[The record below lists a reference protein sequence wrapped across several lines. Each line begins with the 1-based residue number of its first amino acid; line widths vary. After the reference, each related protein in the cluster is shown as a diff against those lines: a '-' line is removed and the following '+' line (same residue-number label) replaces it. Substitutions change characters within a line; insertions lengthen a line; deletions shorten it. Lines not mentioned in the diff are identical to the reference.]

1 MHSLVESQREGIKN
15 ICRRFGIRKLELF
28 GSAARVYDFDTAR
41 SDIDLLVE
49 FDSAH
54 EAPSLS
60 TFFDAQT
67 KLGELLGRPV
77 NLAMAGAIRNP
88 FVRADIDR
96 SRETVYAT

>member
-1 MHSLVESQREGIKN
+1 MHSLIESQREEIRS

-28 GSAARVYDFDTAR
+28 GSAVRVNDFDPAR
-41 SDIDLLVE
+41 SDIDFLVE
-49 FDSAH
+49 FDSTH

-67 KLGELLGRPV
+67 KLGELLGHPV

-96 SRETVYAT
+96 TRETVYAT